1 MACEAGRLG
10 GGGWWFWRCATY
22 SRCRASG
29 PLWRCWN
36 APLLR
41 DDRPIFL
48 QQYGV
53 ICEGTSLWEWG
64 WVIKGREDSR
74 GHTQANSDDSHQL
87 TAVWSL
93 VICSIIM
100 ELNAPLTRR
109 WARSEAQW
117 GEWLR
122 GAVRSLFFSGERD
135 ELERTVR
142 GVLSPGFLIRGKSLG
157 VVRREVIMRPRSE
170 PPSITVTAQQSQ
182 LSPRASTDML
192 WLSSRH
198 SPNCWIRNFHLAIK
212 SWMGSSLYWL
222 FKCEGLYAFQGSLGP
237 ILRGKWLALL
247 WTEIIS
253 LVT

>member
-1 MACEAGRLG
+1 MAGEAGWWG
-10 GGGWWFWRCATY
+10 GGRWCFWGCASY
-22 SRCRASG
+22 SHCRASG

-64 WVIKGREDSR
+64 WVIKGIEDSR

-93 VICSIIM
+93 VIHSIIM

-117 GEWLR
+117 QWRGAGGCGGAFGACSSQGRERNQGEQCREHCTPAFSYVGKAFELYDGKLLWGLVQTPLHYCYCPTKPVQSQSPALTCKGWALATVLTAELGTFIWLLSHEWDRPSTGSLNVRAFMLLR
-122 GAVRSLFFSGERD
+122 GV
-135 ELERTVR
+135 
-142 GVLSPGFLIRGKSLG
+142 
-157 VVRREVIMRPRSE
+157 
-170 PPSITVTAQQSQ
+170 
-182 LSPRASTDML
+182 
-192 WLSSRH
+192 
-198 SPNCWIRNFHLAIK
+198 
-212 SWMGSSLYWL
+212 
-222 FKCEGLYAFQGSLGP
+222 
-237 ILRGKWLALL
+237 
-247 WTEIIS
+247 
-253 LVT
+253 